1 MNATGGSILDEI
13 IARMAQMP
21 DEERAELIAL
31 ARKETQGMLWVPNPG
46 PQTEAYFSP
55 ADLVGYGGQAG
66 GGKSALLCG
75 TALNDH
81 TASRLF
87 RRHFKDIDGLGG
99 LAPALRDI
107 LGSWDGYSKQTH
119 VWSIPGTSR
128 AIEFGAFTNEQEAE
142 AYRGR
147 PSDFFGFDEAQQFAK
162 HLVMFLIAWNRTTV
176 AGQRCRTVLTFN
188 PPTTP
193 EELWI
198 FEMFAAW
205 LDERHP
211 NPAKPGELR
220 HYTTIDGHDVEV
232 GPDWRGETS
241 DGLIILPKSRT
252 FIRARLADNPDLAE
266 TGYASQLAQLPKHLR
281 DALMDGKF
289 SAQLDDDAWQVIPTE
304 WVLAAQQRWVHRKA
318 EFDAGTAARG
328 PMDALG
334 ADIAMG
340 GGDRMALAPRYGTFF
355 DEVKVKEGVDIKNPR
370 AAAAFVFSVVTDD
383 AQVNIDCTGG
393 WGSGVIE
400 HLESNRHP
408 CVACVFSNK
417 STARS
422 RDGAYFFN
430 KRAEYYWGLR
440 ESLDPV
446 TGDDIALP
454 PGRRVLSQLTA
465 TRWERVRIDGR
476 PGIKLEPKEDVI
488 ARIGMSPDE
497 GESIILANAERNRL
511 KSILAR
517 QGFHRPGGPVVNR
530 ANAEAKQRSR
540 RWRGR
545 PGKVEE

>member
-1 MNATGGSILDEI
+1 LSGLLDEI
-13 IARMAQMP
+13 VAKLRDLPP
-21 DEERAELIAL
+21 DERALIEKA
-31 ARKETQGMLWVPNPG
+31 AAEATSGMLWIPNPG

-55 ADLVGYGGQAG
+55 ADLLGYGGQAG

-81 TASRLF
+81 RSSRLF

-99 LAPALRDI
+99 LAPALKEM

-119 VWSIPGTSR
+119 VWTIPHTEGR

-147 PSDFFGFDEAQQFAK
+147 PADYFGFDEAQQFVES
-162 HLVMFLIAWNRTTV
+162 LVRFLLAWNRTT
-176 AGQRCRTVLTFN
+176 APGQRCRAILTFN

-220 HYTTIDGHDVEV
+220 WYTTIDGKDVEV
-232 GPDWRGETS
+232 SEDWRGETS
-241 DGLIILPKSRT
+241 DGLVIMPKSRT
-252 FIRARLADNPDLAE
+252 FVRARLADNPDLAE

-289 SAQLDDDAWQVIPTE
+289 SAQLDDDDWQVIPTE
-304 WVLAAQQRWVHRKA
+304 WVLAAQQRWIERKSR
-318 EFDAGTAARG
+318 FDAGMDDMG
-328 PMDALG
+328 PMHAMG

-340 GGDRMALAPRYGTFF
+340 GADRMALAPRYGTFF
-355 DEVKVKEGVDIKNPR
+355 PEPLVKEGVDVKNPR
-370 AAAAFVFSVVTDD
+370 SAAAFIFANVTDD
-383 AQVNIDCTGG
+383 AQVNVDNTGG
-393 WGSGVIE
+393 WGSGVVE

-408 CVACVFSNK
+408 CVSCVFSEA
-417 STARS
+417 SRERS
-422 RDGAYFFN
+422 RDGAYFYN
-430 KRAEYYWGLR
+430 KRAEYHWKMR
-440 ESLDPV
+440 EALDPV

-454 PGRRVLSQLTA
+454 PGRRILAQATA
-465 TRWERVRIDGR
+465 ARWERVRINGAN
-476 PGIKLEPKEDVI
+476 GIKVRPKDEVI
-488 ARIGMSPDE
+488 AKLGHSPDE
-497 GESIILANAERNRL
+497 WEAILLAQAEQDAL
-511 KSILAR
+511 GAR
-517 QGFHRPGGPVVNR
+517 RAGHPLGHGRTVKR
-530 ANAEAKQRSR
+530 ANSEAKERSR
-540 RWRGR
+540 RWREGR
-545 PGKVEE
+545 RN